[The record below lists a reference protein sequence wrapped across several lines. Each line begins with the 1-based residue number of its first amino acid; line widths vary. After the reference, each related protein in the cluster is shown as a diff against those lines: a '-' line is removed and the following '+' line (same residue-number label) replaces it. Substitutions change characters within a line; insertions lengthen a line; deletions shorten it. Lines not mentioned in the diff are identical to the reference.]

1 MMKTSIIAILLS
13 AVVGA
18 APPDPRL
25 ATAKTVYLEPIDP
38 LEGDRPVAA
47 CIAEHLPAALPLEV
61 VTDKASADIVLRVKG
76 RIAGETTRKLTGA
89 LGLVQLWAMAQDG
102 TKLWDGFRSESTNT
116 SVQLPPNQADVP
128 CILADIGIELLR
140 NGMKKAR
147 DSKSK

>member
-1 MMKTSIIAILLS
+1 MKTSIIAILLS
-13 AVVGA
+13 AAVVAA

-61 VTDKASADIVLRVKG
+61 VTDKTSADIVLRVKG

-89 LGLVQLWAMAQDG
+89 LGLVQLWATAPDG
-102 TKLWDGFRSESTNT
+102 SKLWDGFRSESTNT
-116 SVQLPPNQADVP
+116 SVQLPPSAADVP

-147 DSKSK
+147 GKS

>member
-1 MMKTSIIAILLS
+1 MKTTAIILLLS
-13 AVVGA
+13 ASVVAA
-18 APPDPRL
+18 APDQRL

-76 RIAGETTRKLTGA
+76 RISGETTRKLTGA
-89 LGLVQLWAMAQDG
+89 LGLVQLTALAPDG
-102 TKLWDGFRSESTNT
+102 SKVWDGFRSESTNT

-147 DSKSK
+147 GGK

>member
-1 MMKTSIIAILLS
+1 MKKSSILAILLS
-13 AVVGA
+13 AVVAA

-47 CIAEHLPAALPLEV
+47 CIAEHLPTALPLEV
-61 VTDKASADIVLRVKG
+61 VTDKAGADFVLRVKG
-76 RIAGETTRKLTGA
+76 RISGETTRKLTGA
-89 LGLVQLWAMAQDG
+89 LGLVQLWAIAPDG
-102 TKLWDGFRSESTNT
+102 AKLWDGFRSESTNT
-116 SVQLPPNQADVP
+116 SVQLPPTAADVP

-147 DSKSK
+147 DAKR